1 MKLHRGLDS
10 FPKNKGSVIT
20 IGTFDG
26 LHIGHQKILQTVC
39 DQARTQE
46 LQSVLLTFYP
56 HPRRVL
62 FPDQPL
68 ALIQTQEEKL
78 AKLEALGLDHVVI
91 LEFSEEFAKL
101 SAAQFV
107 QDVLIDGLAA
117 HTVIIG
123 YDHQFGHDR
132 QGNLAFLR
140 SYEAKNLFKVEEIPA
155 AQIDEVY
162 VSSSKIR
169 HAIQDG
175 QIELAHCYLGKPFQ
189 ISGFVSRGLQN
200 GRTIG
205 FPTANLTLTES
216 EKILPADGVYAV
228 SAFVHGEMRNGMM
241 NIGWRPTIQEEK
253 KTRKL
258 EVHFFDFTA
267 DIYEAYIALNLHAR
281 IRSEQKFDN
290 LDALKLQLQQ
300 DQNNIRAYFNQ
311 ALRV

>member
-175 QIELAHCYLGKPFQ
+175 QVELAHSYLGKPFQ

>member
-1 MKLHRGLDS
+1 MELHRGLVT
-10 FPKNKGSVIT
+10 FPKNTGSIIT

-39 DQARTQE
+39 AE
-46 LQSVLLTFYP
+46 AKANGLQSVLLTFYP

-62 FPDQPL
+62 FPEQPL

-78 AKLEALGLDHVVI
+78 EKLQALGLDHVVI
-91 LEFSEEFAKL
+91 LDFSPEFAKL
-101 SAAQFV
+101 NAAAFV
-107 QDVLIDGLAA
+107 QDILINGLSA

-132 QGNLAFLR
+132 QGNLEFLR
-140 SYEAKNLFKVEEIPA
+140 KYEANHHFRVKEIPA
-155 AQIDEVY
+155 EQIDEVY

-169 HAIQDG
+169 KAIQGG
-175 QIELAHCYLGKPFQ
+175 QMELATSYLGQTFQ

-205 FPTANLTLTES
+205 FPTANLALTETD
-216 EKILPADGVYAV
+216 KILPADGVYAV
-228 SAFVHGEMRNGMM
+228 SAIVQDKLRFGMM

-253 KTRKL
+253 KSRKL

-267 DIYEAYIALNLHAR
+267 DIYEAYIALNLHTR
-281 IRSEQKFDN
+281 IRAEQKFEN
-290 LDALKLQLQQ
+290 LEALKTQLQQ
-300 DQNNIRAYFNQ
+300 DQRNIRAYFSNTSH
-311 ALRV
+311 

>member
-1 MKLHRGLDS
+1 
-10 FPKNKGSVIT
+10 
-20 IGTFDG
+20 
-26 LHIGHQKILQTVC
+26 
-39 DQARTQE
+39 
-46 LQSVLLTFYP
+46 VLLTFYP

-175 QIELAHCYLGKPFQ
+175 QIELAHSYLGKPFQ

>member
-26 LHIGHQKILQTVC
+26 LHIGHQKILQILC

-91 LEFSEEFAKL
+91 LEFSAEFAKL

-117 HTVIIG
+117 QTVIIG

-140 SYEAKNLFKVEEIPA
+140 TYEAKNLFKVEEIPA
-155 AQIDEVY
+155 EQIDEVY

-169 HAIQDG
+169 QAIQDG
-175 QIELAHCYLGKPFQ
+175 QMELAHSYLGKPFQ

-311 ALRV
+311 SL

>member
-175 QIELAHCYLGKPFQ
+175 QIELAHSYLGKPFQ

>member
-1 MKLHRGLDS
+1 MELHRGLDT

-155 AQIDEVY
+155 EQIDEVY

-175 QIELAHCYLGKPFQ
+175 QMELAHSYLGKPFQ

>member
-1 MKLHRGLDS
+1 MELHRGLDT

-26 LHIGHQKILQTVC
+26 LHIGHQKILHTVC
-39 DQARTQE
+39 KEAQE
-46 LQSVLLTFYP
+46 KDLQSVLLTFYP

-62 FPDQPL
+62 FPEQPL

-78 AKLEALGLDHVVI
+78 EKLEALGLDHVVI
-91 LEFSEEFAKL
+91 LDFSPDFAKL
-101 SAAQFV
+101 SAAEFV
-107 QDVLIDGLAA
+107 QAILIDGLAA

-132 QGNLAFLR
+132 QGNLEFLR
-140 SYEAKNLFKVEEIPA
+140 SYEAKQYFSVKEIPA
-155 AQIDEVY
+155 EQIDEVY

-175 QIELAHCYLGKPFQ
+175 QMERANSYLGKPFQ
-189 ISGFVSRGLQN
+189 ISGYVSRGLQN

-205 FPTANLTLTES
+205 FPTANLELTEYD
-216 EKILPADGVYAV
+216 KILPADGVYAV
-228 SAFVHGEMRNGMM
+228 SAFVDGQLRFGMM
-241 NIGWRPTIQEEK
+241 NIGWRPTIQEDK

-267 DIYEAYIALNLHAR
+267 DIYEAYIALSLHTR
-281 IRSEQKFDN
+281 IRSEQKFEN
-290 LDALKLQLQQ
+290 LAALKQQLHQ
-300 DQNNIRAYFNQ
+300 DEQNIRAYFN
-311 ALRV
+311 LSL

>member
-1 MKLHRGLDS
+1 MELHRGLHT

-26 LHIGHQKILQTVC
+26 LHIGHQTILRSVC
-39 DQARTQE
+39 QNAQE
-46 LQSVLLTFYP
+46 QGLPSVLLTFYP
-56 HPRRVL
+56 HPRQVL
-62 FPDQPL
+62 FPEQPL
-68 ALIQTQEEKL
+68 ALLQTQEEKL
-78 AKLEALGLDHVVI
+78 AKLEELGLDHVVI
-91 LEFSEEFAKL
+91 LEFSEAFAKL

-107 QDVLIDGLAA
+107 QEVLIDGLAA

-132 QGNLAFLR
+132 QGNLEFLR
-140 SYEAKNLFKVEEIPA
+140 SYEAKGNFKVQEIPA

-169 HAIQDG
+169 TAIQAG
-175 QIELAHCYLGKPFQ
+175 QIELANAYLGKPFQ

-205 FPTANLTLTES
+205 YPTANLILTES
-216 EKILPADGVYAV
+216 DKILPADGVYAV
-228 SAFVHGEMRNGMM
+228 SAIVQGALRHGMM
-241 NIGWRPTIQEEK
+241 NIGWRPTIQETE

-267 DIYEAYIALNLHAR
+267 DIYEAYIALNLHTR
-281 IRSEQKFDN
+281 VRSEQKFEN
-290 LDALKLQLQQ
+290 LAALKAQLQH
-300 DQNNIRAYFNQ
+300 DESTVRAYFIAQ
-311 ALRV
+311 

>member
-155 AQIDEVY
+155 EQIDEVY

-175 QIELAHCYLGKPFQ
+175 QMELAHSYLGKPFQ

>member
-155 AQIDEVY
+155 EQIDEVY

-175 QIELAHCYLGKPFQ
+175 QMELAHSYLGKPFQ

-258 EVHFFDFTA
+258 EVHFFDCTA

>member
-155 AQIDEVY
+155 EQIDEVY

-175 QIELAHCYLGKPFQ
+175 QIELAHSYLGKPFQ

>member
-1 MKLHRGLDS
+1 MELHRGLDS

-26 LHIGHQKILQTVC
+26 LHIGHQKILQSVC
-39 DQARTQE
+39 EQARCKE
-46 LQSVLLTFYP
+46 LPSVLLTFYP

-91 LEFSEEFAKL
+91 LEFSTIFAKL

-107 QDVLIDGLAA
+107 QDILINGLAA

-140 SYEAKNLFKVEEIPA
+140 SYEAKGFFEVQEIPA
-155 AQIDEVY
+155 EQIDEVY

-169 HAIQDG
+169 HAIQEG
-175 QIELAHCYLGKPFQ
+175 QMELAHSYLGKPFQ

-205 FPTANLTLTES
+205 FPTANLMLTET

-228 SAFVHGEMRNGMM
+228 SAIVRGEMRFGMM
-241 NIGWRPTIQEEK
+241 NIGWRPTIHETK
-253 KTRKL
+253 NTRKL

-281 IRSEQKFDN
+281 IRSEQKFEN
-290 LDALKLQLQQ
+290 LAALKLQLQQ
-300 DQNNIRAYFNQ
+300 DELNIRSYFN
-311 ALRV
+311 R

>member
-1 MKLHRGLDS
+1 MELHRGLDT

-26 LHIGHQKILQTVC
+26 LHIGHQKILQSIC
-39 DQARTQE
+39 DQARAQE

-91 LEFSEEFAKL
+91 LEFSAEFAKL

-117 HTVIIG
+117 QTVIIG

-140 SYEAKNLFKVEEIPA
+140 TYEAKNLFKVEEIPA
-155 AQIDEVY
+155 EQIDEVY

-169 HAIQDG
+169 QAIQDG
-175 QIELAHCYLGKPFQ
+175 QMELAHSYLGKPFQ

-311 ALRV
+311 SL